1 MKRMV
6 MTVIS
11 TTVIFT
17 ALSGQ
22 GLWAED
28 KINVSA
34 LEKRIADLEAS
45 LKSLNSVLEQG
56 LSQSTPSKA
65 IMAFD
70 DDQCPT
76 GWVPYQAAEGRFILG
91 ANTAHPWNHPTQG
104 GGGAETHTM
113 TEAELF
119 PHTHGPGWANT
130 HWIYTTNGSAWGNR
144 AIASAK
150 QSGWFL
156 ENLNEGS
163 KTSSTGQGQAFSIMP
178 PFKALTYCKKQ

>member
-22 GLWAED
+22 GLWADEI
-28 KINVSA
+28 K
-34 LEKRIADLEAS
+34 DLKAEVEN
-45 LKSLNSVLEQG
+45 LKLLIEQG

-76 GWVPYQAAEGRFILG
+76 GWVPYQAAEGRFILD

-104 GGGAETHTM
+104 NGGAETHTM

-119 PHTHGPGWANT
+119 PHTHGPGRANT
-130 HWIYTTNGSAWGNR
+130 HWIYITNVSA
-144 AIASAK
+144 
-150 QSGWFL
+150 
-156 ENLNEGS
+156 
-163 KTSSTGQGQAFSIMP
+163 
-178 PFKALTYCKKQ
+178 